1 MEVLI
6 GAPPSG
12 SSTST
17 TPGEFDSSSLEGLI
31 EAPPRGVQ
39 FRFAYLF
46 DQCDPSGI
54 STGTALNFSYGAV
67 IVELGTLSLRVV
79 ASDLWIRT

>member
-1 MEVLI
+1 MHPLGELGSSNLEVLI
-6 GAPPSG
+6 GAPP
-12 SSTST
+12 
-17 TPGEFDSSSLEGLI
+17 
-31 EAPPRGVQ
+31 RGVK

-79 ASDLWIRT
+79 ASDLWIRK